1 MERETPDAVKVKAK
15 DFNLTGKDFDDVYS
29 EVGDG
34 AINSHL
40 TDGKHVAF
48 NCSNC
53 AKLLAKVWITQ
64 PSFQMTSKITAN
76 CPYCGDKSFEKQV
89 EGAFHLEHT
98 DDTTIDHT
106 EQGMDTDEN
115 GRLVQTV
122 VLDVKVG

>member
-1 MERETPDAVKVKAK
+1 MEREIPKTVKVKAT
-15 DFNLTGKDFDDVYS
+15 DFNLTGQDFDNVYA

-40 TDGKHVAF
+40 TDGEHVAF

-53 AKLLAKVWITQ
+53 NKLLAKVWLTQ
-64 PSFQMTSKITAN
+64 PDFQMTSKIVAN
-76 CPYCGDKSFEKQV
+76 CPYCGDKSFEKAV

-98 DDTTIDHT
+98 ENTTIDHV
-106 EQGMDTDEN
+106 ENGLDTDEN
-115 GRLVQTV
+115 GRLVQNV